1 MHCAAGRVSPVYVY
15 QLHVALDASAHEA
28 RWAERSSVQS
38 EAAPRQ
44 CGRPSPAAVA
54 AIQVPTAR
62 GTALLALA
70 RWWCQTVG
78 SGRPDAAGCRRVW
91 ECVMGVWE
99 ALAALCARPG
109 GSRRAS
115 RRESDEGGHLCSADC
130 WCDAAGGDVVAITI
144 CWLERCSV
152 HGHMSC
158 QVGAR
163 FGCGQV
169 GLNHLVGGLR

>member
-1 MHCAAGRVSPVYVY
+1 
-15 QLHVALDASAHEA
+15 
-28 RWAERSSVQS
+28 
-38 EAAPRQ
+38 
-44 CGRPSPAAVA
+44 
-54 AIQVPTAR
+54 
-62 GTALLALA
+62 
-70 RWWCQTVG
+70 
-78 SGRPDAAGCRRVW
+78 
-91 ECVMGVWE
+91 MGVWE

-144 CWLERCSV
+144 CWLERCPV
-152 HGHMSC
+152 HGNMFR